1 MHVKYASR
9 HALYPVPNTVD
20 IFALGDDVRA
30 VFIATRAFLVP
41 PVFGERVIFVAFRAV
56 VLFCCGVAP
65 RAIDVLD
72 AVRALVVVERAV
84 VAALVF
90 LTERMFDAARGIVV
104 VFFCTEIP
112 RTGCLVVIVFCD
124 VATRE
129 TEFSSRTAASAK
141 PTLKNSVTRVN
152 IIPFIPYIY
161 RYYFIKICCYKQ
173 EK

>member
-20 IFALGDDVRA
+20 MSVVVDVARA
-30 VFIATRAFLVP
+30 VLIAERAFLVF
-41 PVFGERVIFVAFRAV
+41 VVCGVRAIAVAFRAV
-56 VLFCCGVAP
+56 VLFFCVVAL
-65 RAIDVLD
+65 RVICALD

-152 IIPFIPYIY
+152 IIPFIP
-161 RYYFIKICCYKQ
+161 
-173 EK
+173 